1 MTDCDRLLLRRICRL
16 MARTGR
22 GDTHQACPLLKVN
35 RPCHLAA
42 VTSQFDPQPTWGK
55 LKSRIATALC
65 YPLRREARE
74 EQGSETARVH
84 HTACRLGSG
93 VAARRP
99 TCRCIRIRFSRRTN
113 RRRSAPTGLVR
124 SSKRRSNHGPRR
136 SEWAVFAS
144 GGMSHFVID
153 EEFDRKFV
161 GALKSRD
168 KDYLTSIPLKDL
180 QSGTSELKSWIS
192 LAGLLE
198 GASAEVH
205 EIDYVPCYR
214 SPAGTGTANGFY
226 WWDMKGR

>member
-55 LKSRIATALC
+55 LKSLIATALC

-74 EQGSETARVH
+74 EQGSETTRVH

-136 SEWAVFAS
+136 SEWLYS
-144 GGMSHFVID
+144 RPGGMSHFVID

-168 KDYLTSIPLKDL
+168 KDYLTSKR
-180 QSGTSELKSWIS
+180 
-192 LAGLLE
+192 
-198 GASAEVH
+198 
-205 EIDYVPCYR
+205 R
-214 SPAGTGTANGFY
+214 S
-226 WWDMKGR
+226 